1 MSEVNDFKQ
10 LVEKAI
16 KEFIKNEGELLEM
29 DVSERCITH
38 SFANYLDKCISCISS
53 NLRVD
58 VEYNRRHIKDIKTT
72 EWEVQPRKFIPDI
85 VVHKRKTDEN
95 KLAVE
100 IKKSTNKNKMA
111 HESDKSRLGNLVE
124 SKYQYHYEY
133 GLYLLFK
140 TGKDYSSGENAV
152 NYEYC
157 WYQQVN
163 GG

>member
-38 SFANYLDKCISCISS
+38 SFANYLDKEIGFINS
-53 NLRVD
+53 NLKVD
-58 VEYNRRHIKDIKTT
+58 VEYNRHIKNIKTT
-72 EWEVQPRKFIPDI
+72 GWEVQPRKFIPDI
-85 VVHKRKTDEN
+85 VVHRRKTDEN

-111 HESDKSRLGNLVE
+111 HESDKLRLRKLVE
-124 SKYQYHYEY
+124 SEYHYEY

-140 TGKDYSSGENAV
+140 TGKDYRSCENAE
-152 NYEYC
+152 NYECC
-157 WYQQVN
+157 WYQQLSRR
-163 GG
+163 